1 MDWQLRIYRNRK
13 LYDISNEEMAEI
25 FNKELG
31 VRKDESA
38 WRKYLKAFNDGYEYA
53 INNNLDVT
61 EALKELEEKELRIK
75 EETNKLRSLRIDY
88 NRMIREKSRRDL
100 IFEELKDGF
109 ERLSVPDIHIVP
121 NDNFSGQRKAVLA
134 FGDAHWGKVF
144 ESIHNV
150 YSPEIFEQRM
160 KQLAEETIS
169 YLHKEGFDRLD
180 ILSMADSIEGMSL
193 RISQLQSL
201 STGFIDQTIMFAKYM
216 AGWLNEMSKHFNKI
230 TYHQIPSANHS
241 EVRPFFTK
249 RGEFPAEDFEKVII
263 NYLHDVLEHNPRIEI
278 PIYKNDIIDFELLG
292 LNHAATHGHA
302 YKKGKNLL
310 KDISFHRRKF
320 YSYLWIAHYHHS
332 EVVTVG
338 EAEDH
343 NLEIITVPSIMG
355 SDEYADSLLTGA
367 KAGAVIN
374 IFEEGKGRTDQ
385 HNIILN

>member
-230 TYHQIPSANHS
+230 TYHQ
-241 EVRPFFTK
+241 
-249 RGEFPAEDFEKVII
+249 
-263 NYLHDVLEHNPRIEI
+263 
-278 PIYKNDIIDFELLG
+278 
-292 LNHAATHGHA
+292 
-302 YKKGKNLL
+302 
-310 KDISFHRRKF
+310 
-320 YSYLWIAHYHHS
+320 
-332 EVVTVG
+332 
-338 EAEDH
+338 
-343 NLEIITVPSIMG
+343 
-355 SDEYADSLLTGA
+355 
-367 KAGAVIN
+367 
-374 IFEEGKGRTDQ
+374 
-385 HNIILN
+385 